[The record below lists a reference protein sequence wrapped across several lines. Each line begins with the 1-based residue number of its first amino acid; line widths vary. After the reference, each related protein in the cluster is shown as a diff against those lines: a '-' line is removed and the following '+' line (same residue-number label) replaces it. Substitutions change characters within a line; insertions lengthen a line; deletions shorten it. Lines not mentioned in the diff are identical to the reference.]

1 MTVATHANTDQSR
14 FASEGYAVQR
24 AGLPGAVIQATQE
37 RLAAMIAGLSS
48 EQRPEWLVEPHVR
61 APDWTH
67 WLELCRHPQ
76 LLDDVAGCLGCS
88 ELVLLM
94 SHLIVKPA
102 HDGLAILWHQ
112 DNTYWPS
119 VHGTDIVT
127 VWLALDEVDVG
138 NGCMHILPSSHAGF
152 PALEKIPTDGADLL
166 KVRVAV
172 TPEMEQTAIPI
183 ELHAGEYS
191 IHDSFVIHGS
201 QPNRSTRRRAG
212 YTMRYANAA
221 TVGVDVAAHGKPVYY
236 LRGDGSHLAAEVI
249 DLRPGRPMPATSGG
263 ERFG

>member
-1 MTVATHANTDQSR
+1 MTVATQPNTDQSR

-24 AGLPGAVIQATQE
+24 TPLPAAVVRQTQDHLA
-37 RLAAMIAGLSS
+37 RMLAAMSP
-48 EQRPEWLVEPHVR
+48 EQRPESLIEPHVR
-61 APDWTH
+61 AEDWTY

-76 LLDDVAGCLGCS
+76 VLDDVAGCLGCT

-102 HDGLAILWHQ
+102 QDGLAILWHQ

-138 NGCMHILPSSHAGF
+138 NGCMHIIPTSHAGF
-152 PALEKIPTDGADLL
+152 PALEKIPTDGQDLL

-172 TPEMEQTAIPI
+172 TPEREQTAIPI
-183 ELHAGEYS
+183 ELQAGAYS

-201 QPNRSTRRRAG
+201 QPNRSARRRAG

-221 TVGVDVAAHGKPVYY
+221 TVGVDVADHGKPVYY
-236 LRGDGSHLAAEVI
+236 LRGDGSHRAAEVI
-249 DLRPGRPMPATSGG
+249 DLRPGLPLPATCGW
-263 ERFG
+263 ERFR